1 MQTRVHLCGHLEI
14 LWDGE
19 RLEAAL
25 PGRQGPLLFAYL
37 TLHRGRPVRR
47 DELIDALWSDE
58 GPPPDG
64 DGLLRPL
71 LSRLRRALGDGRLE
85 GRAELRLVFPDD
97 AWIDWEFAREALRAG
112 RVSHGSGDHAAG
124 WEHARAGLAVAE
136 RGLLPGFEAGWLERF
151 RTELEERRIE
161 LLETVAL
168 TGALLG
174 EGELHDAER
183 AARLAVEAAPFRESA
198 RAALLQVL
206 RRRGNVAEALFAYD
220 EFRGLLR
227 DELGSAPG
235 PQLLALHAELLRAE
249 PPGVAPAQ
257 TLARDPADELPDRL
271 AQALRSPWVG
281 REAALERLREE
292 AERAASG
299 RAGLL
304 LVTGDGGIGKTRLVA
319 ELATRL
325 RHFDVLYGRCDEEEL
340 FPYGPWIDMLRPEVA
355 AMSDDALADL
365 LGDGAAEL
373 ARLLPEV
380 GTRLDL
386 AAAPVAGD
394 PESERRR
401 FFDTVSAAFRRLAGR
416 RPLLLVI
423 DDLHWADRSSLLLAR
438 HVARRPDL
446 GQVLMLGTF
455 RDTEPGPGH
464 PLPELIA
471 DVERDRE
478 VVRVRLGGM
487 DEDEVAELIGAWH
500 GDAMEAQTV
509 RAIRDETDGNPF
521 FVKQLVRHLEEDGRA
536 GERHVEGGFGV
547 PAGVRDVIARRVA
560 RLPEGTGRVLAVAAL
575 LGRDFDYDL
584 LEPVTGLP
592 EDELLDVLDAAVGA
606 ALVVEDPRT
615 AGRYAFA
622 HALLR
627 TALASELSAT
637 RRARL
642 HLRIGEAI
650 ERRHAAQLEPWLD
663 ELARHFGEAGPQAV
677 DRAID
682 YAERAADQAASR
694 LAYDEAVG
702 LLAHAVDL
710 RRRHG
715 QADLTEI
722 ARLESALA
730 AAEADAGRWDAA
742 RASYGRAADAAREAG
757 AVTAFARAALGHSG
771 GTWEH
776 YGREDLA
783 SVALLEEALERLPQ
797 EESSLRAQVLARL
810 AVLLTYA
817 EAAAEQVLATATDAV
832 AMARVTGDPDAVVAA
847 LIAAQFARWLPGR
860 ARDRLAIA
868 DELVHMTEERGVPGC
883 IAEAHLWRAT
893 ALVELCRLDEA
904 DADLARHAEI
914 AEQLQQYQLLGHR
927 DALRAMRALLEGDY
941 ERGAAAARDLRDW
954 ANRTEGSDATPMTM
968 LRGFYG
974 AELISIQN
982 ERDELGLA
990 APFFEQ
996 LVGEMDALPGWRAGL
1011 AWAKLQAGRAEEA
1024 RCEIEELSAGGFAA
1038 LPRDT
1043 NFLGSLSIVAHAVG
1057 ELRDAELAARVEPQ
1071 LAPFAD
1077 SWVVLGPGAS
1087 TLGPVAYCLGLL
1099 QLVQDRH
1106 DEATASFERALELS
1120 GKMRARPYEARS
1132 CAGLAEAL
1140 RRRGAPGDEARAAEL
1155 SARARAEARAL
1166 GMRRLERELDQ
1177 APVPLQSAQRAST

>member
-1 MQTRVHLCGHLEI
+1 MPTRVHLCGHLEI

-19 RLEAAL
+19 QLEAAL
-25 PGRQGPLLFAYL
+25 PGRQAPLLFAYL

-58 GPPPDG
+58 GPPPGG

-85 GRAELRLVFPDD
+85 GRAELRLLFPDD
-97 AWIDWEFAREALRAG
+97 AWIDWEFAHEALRAG
-112 RVSHGSGDHAAG
+112 RVSQASGDHATG
-124 WEHARAGLAVAE
+124 WERARAGLAVAE
-136 RGLLPGFEAGWLERF
+136 RGLLPGFEGGWLEPF
-151 RTELEERRIE
+151 RTELEDRRIE
-161 LLETVAL
+161 LLETVAVC
-168 TGALLG
+168 GAMLG

-183 AARLAVEAAPFRESA
+183 AARIAVEAAPFRESA

-206 RRRGNVAEALFAYD
+206 RRRGNVAEALFAFD

-249 PPGVAPAQ
+249 LPTVAPAP
-257 TLARDPADELPDRL
+257 APDPASELPDRL

-281 REAALERLREE
+281 REVALGRLREE
-292 AERAASG
+292 AERAAS
-299 RAGLL
+299 AQTGLM

-325 RHFDVLYGRCDEEEL
+325 RDFHVLYGRCDEEEL
-340 FPYGPWIDMLRPEVA
+340 FPYGPWIDMLRPELA
-355 AMSDDALADL
+355 SMGDDELTDL

-373 ARLLPEV
+373 ARLLPEI

-386 AAAPVAGD
+386 AAAPAAGD
-394 PESERRR
+394 PESERRQ
-401 FFDTVSAAFRRLAGR
+401 FFLAVSAVLRRLARR

-438 HVARRPDL
+438 HVARLPDL
-446 GQVLMLGTF
+446 GPLLMLGTF
-455 RDTEPGPGH
+455 RATELGPGH

-478 VVRVRLGGM
+478 VVRVRLTGM
-487 DEDEVAELIGAWH
+487 DEAEVAELIDAWH
-500 GDAMEAQTV
+500 GEAVEARTV
-509 RAIRDETDGNPF
+509 RAIHEETDGNPF

-536 GERHVEGGFGV
+536 GELYAEGGFGV

-560 RLPEGTGRVLAVAAL
+560 RLPEAAGRVLGVAAL
-575 LGRDFDYDL
+575 IGRDFDYEL

-592 EDELLDVLDAAVGA
+592 EDELLDVLDAAVLAG
-606 ALVVEDPRT
+606 LVAEVPRT
-615 AGRYAFA
+615 TGRYSFA

-627 TALASELSAT
+627 TTLASELSAT

-650 ERRHAAQLEPWLD
+650 ERCHSARLEPWLD

-682 YAERAADQAASR
+682 YAEQAADQAASR
-694 LAYDEAVG
+694 LAYDEAAR
-702 LLAHAVDL
+702 LLARAVEL
-710 RRRHG
+710 RRRHEP
-715 QADLTEI
+715 ADLAEI

-730 AAEADAGRWDAA
+730 AAENDAGRWDAA
-742 RASYGRAADAAREAG
+742 RAIYGRALDAAREAG

-776 YGREDLA
+776 YGREDPE

-797 EESSLRAQVLARL
+797 EQSSLRAEVLARL
-810 AVLLTYA
+810 AVLLYYA
-817 EAAAEQVLATATDAV
+817 EAAAEQVLATATEAV
-832 AMARVTGDPDAVVAA
+832 AMARVTGDPDAMVAA

-860 ARDRLAIA
+860 ANDRLAIA
-868 DELVHMTEERGVPGC
+868 DELVGMTEQRGVLGC

-893 ALVELCRLDEA
+893 ALVELCRIDEA

-914 AEQLQQYQLLGHR
+914 AERLQQHQLLGHR

-941 ERGAAAARDLRDW
+941 ERGAAAAGDVRDRADRGDG
-954 ANRTEGSDATPMTM
+954 ADETPMTL
-968 LRGFYG
+968 LRGLYG
-974 AELISIQN
+974 AELISIHN
-982 ERDELGLA
+982 ERDELGLV

-996 LVGEMDALPGWRAGL
+996 MAREMDALPGWRATV
-1011 AWAKLQAGRAEEA
+1011 AWAKVQAGRAEEA
-1024 RCEIEELSAGGFAA
+1024 RREIEDLIADDVAA
-1038 LPRDT
+1038 IPRDT
-1043 NFLGSLSIVAHAVG
+1043 NYLAALAGIAHAVG
-1057 ELRDAELAARVEPQ
+1057 ELRDAELAARVEPH
-1071 LAPFAD
+1071 LGPFAD

-1087 TLGPVAYCLGLL
+1087 TLGPVAYCLGML
-1099 QLVQDRH
+1099 QLLQDRH
-1106 DEATASFERALELS
+1106 DEAAASFERALELS
-1120 GKMRARPYEARS
+1120 ARMRARPYEARS
-1132 CAGLAEAL
+1132 LAGLAEAL
-1140 RRRGAPGDEARAAEL
+1140 RRRGEPGDEARAHEL

-1177 APVPLQSAQRAST
+1177 APVAS

>member
-14 LWDGE
+14 VWDGE

-37 TLHRGRPVRR
+37 TLHRARPVRR

-71 LSRLRRALGDGRLE
+71 LSRLRRALGDGRLD
-85 GRAELRLVFPDD
+85 GRAELRLLFPGD
-97 AWIDWEFAREALRAG
+97 AWIDWEFAHESLRAG
-112 RVSHGSGDHAAG
+112 RASLASGDHAAG

-151 RTELEERRIE
+151 RTELDERRIE

-168 TGALLG
+168 TGVMLG

-183 AARLAVEAAPFRESA
+183 AARLAVEGAPFRESA

-249 PPGVAPAQ
+249 LPTATPA
-257 TLARDPADELPDRL
+257 AAAAGDPADALPARL
-271 AQALRSPWVG
+271 AQTLRSPWVG
-281 REAALERLREE
+281 REAVLGRLREE
-292 AERAASG
+292 AERAASE
-299 RAGLL
+299 RTGLM

-319 ELATRL
+319 ELTTRL
-325 RHFDVLYGRCDEEEL
+325 EGFDVLYGRCDEEEL
-340 FPYGPWIDMLRPEVA
+340 FAYGPWVDMLRPALAPMGE
-355 AMSDDALADL
+355 DELADL

-373 ARLLPEV
+373 ARLLPEL

-394 PESERRR
+394 PDAERRR
-401 FFDTVSAAFRRLAGR
+401 FFDAVSALLRRLARR

-446 GQVLMLGTF
+446 GQVVMLGTF
-455 RDTEPGPGH
+455 RDTELDPGH

-471 DVERDRE
+471 DVERDRD
-478 VVRVRLGGM
+478 VVRVRLTGM
-487 DEDEVAELIGAWH
+487 DDTEVAELIGAWH
-500 GDAMEAQTV
+500 GHAVEARTV

-536 GERHVEGGFGV
+536 GELHVGGGFGV

-560 RLPEGTGRVLAVAAL
+560 RLPEAAGRVLAVAAL
-575 LGRDFDYDL
+575 IGRDFDYEL
-584 LEPVTGLP
+584 LEAVAGLP
-592 EDELLDVLDAAVGA
+592 EEELLDVLDAAVRA
-606 ALVVEDPRT
+606 ALVVEIPDT
-615 AGRYAFA
+615 AGRYSFA

-627 TALASELSAT
+627 TALASELSVT

-650 ERRHAAQLEPWLD
+650 ERFHSAQLEPWLD
-663 ELARHFGEAGPQAV
+663 ELARHFGEAGPQGV

-682 YAERAADQAASR
+682 YAERAADRAASR

-715 QADLTEI
+715 PADLAGI
-722 ARLESALA
+722 ARLEIALA
-730 AAEADAGRWDAA
+730 AAEKDAGRPDAA
-742 RASYGRAADAAREAG
+742 RASYVRALDAAREAG
-757 AVTAFARAALGHSG
+757 AVTSFAWAALGHSG

-776 YGREDLA
+776 FGREDPA
-783 SVALLEEALERLPQ
+783 SVALLEEALDRLPR
-797 EESSLRAQVLARL
+797 ETSSLRAQVLARL
-810 AVLLTYA
+810 AVLLCYA
-817 EAAAEQVLATATDAV
+817 EAAAERVLATATEAV
-832 AMARVTGDPDAVVAA
+832 AMARVTGDPDAMVAA

-860 ARDRLAIA
+860 AHDRLAIA
-868 DELVHMTEERGVPGC
+868 DELVGMTEQRGVLGC

-893 ALVELCRLDEA
+893 ALVELCRIDEA

-914 AEQLQQYQLLGHR
+914 AEQLQQHQLLGHR
-927 DALRAMRALLEGDY
+927 DALRAMRALLDGDY
-941 ERGAAAARDLRDW
+941 ERGAAAARDLRERAD
-954 ANRTEGSDATPMTM
+954 RDEGAEESPMTM

-974 AELISIQN
+974 AELISMHN
-982 ERDELGLA
+982 ERDELGLV
-990 APFFEQ
+990 APFFEE
-996 LVGEMDALPGWRAGL
+996 LVREMDGFPGWRAPL
-1011 AWAKLQAGRAEEA
+1011 AWAKVQSGRAEEA
-1024 RCEIEELSAGGFAA
+1024 RRDIEDLATDDFAA
-1038 LPRDT
+1038 IPRDT
-1043 NFLGSLSIVAHAVG
+1043 NFLPVLSIVAHAVG
-1057 ELRDAELAARVEPQ
+1057 ELRDAELAARIEPH

-1087 TLGPVAYCLGLL
+1087 TLGPVAYSLGVL
-1099 QLVQDRH
+1099 QLARDRH
-1106 DEATASFERALELS
+1106 GEATASFERALELS

-1132 CAGLAEAL
+1132 RAGLAEAL
-1140 RRRGAPGDEARAAEL
+1140 RRRGEPGDAARADEL
-1155 SARARAEARAL
+1155 STRAKAEARAL

-1177 APVPLQSAQRAST
+1177 APAITPS

>member
-1 MQTRVHLCGHLEI
+1 MPTRVHLCGHLEI
-14 LWDGE
+14 VWDDK
-19 RLEAAL
+19 RLETAL
-25 PGRQGPLLFAYL
+25 PGRQAPLLFAYL

-47 DELIDALWSDE
+47 DELIDALWSGE
-58 GPPPDG
+58 GSPPGG

-85 GRAELRLVFPDD
+85 GRAELRLLFPDD
-97 AWIDWEFAREALRAG
+97 AWIDWEFAHEALRAG
-112 RVSHGSGDHAAG
+112 RVAQASGDNATG
-124 WEHARAGLAVAE
+124 WERARTGLAVAE
-136 RGLLPGFEAGWLERF
+136 RGLLPGFEADWLERF

-161 LLETVAL
+161 LLETVAVC
-168 TGALLG
+168 GAMLG

-249 PPGVAPAQ
+249 LPTAAPAP
-257 TLARDPADELPDRL
+257 APDPANELPDRL

-281 REAALERLREE
+281 REAALGRLREE
-292 AERAASG
+292 AERAAAG
-299 RAGLL
+299 RTGLM

-325 RHFDVLYGRCDEEEL
+325 SDFGVLYGRCDEEEL
-340 FPYGPWIDMLRPEVA
+340 FPYGPWVDMLRPELA
-355 AMSDDALADL
+355 SIGDDELADL

-373 ARLLPEV
+373 ARLLPEI

-394 PESERRR
+394 PESERRQ
-401 FFDTVSAAFRRLAGR
+401 FFLAVSAVLRRLARR

-446 GQVLMLGTF
+446 GQVLMLGTY
-455 RDTEPGPGH
+455 RDTELGPGH
-464 PLPELIA
+464 PLPELVA

-478 VVRVRLGGM
+478 VVRVRLAGL
-487 DEDEVAELIGAWH
+487 DEAEVAELIGAWH
-500 GDAMEAQTV
+500 GHAVEARTV
-509 RAIRDETDGNPF
+509 RAIRAETDGNPF
-521 FVKQLVRHLEEDGRA
+521 FVKQLVRHLEEDGPA
-536 GERHVEGGFGV
+536 GELHVEGGFGV

-560 RLPEGTGRVLAVAAL
+560 RLPGAAGRVLGVAAL
-575 LGRDFDYDL
+575 IGRDFDYEL
-584 LEPVTGLP
+584 LAPVTGLP
-592 EDELLDVLDAAVGA
+592 EDELLDVLDEAVRA
-606 ALVVEDPRT
+606 ALIVEVPRT
-615 AGRYAFA
+615 VGRYSFA

-627 TALASELSAT
+627 TTLAAELSAT

-650 ERRHAAQLEPWLD
+650 ERCHSTRLEPWLD

-677 DRAID
+677 DRAIE
-682 YAERAADQAASR
+682 YAERAADRAANR

-702 LLAHAVDL
+702 LLAHAVEL

-715 QADLTEI
+715 PADLAGI
-722 ARLESALA
+722 ARLERALA
-730 AAEADAGRWDAA
+730 ASEANAGRGDAA
-742 RASYGRAADAAREAG
+742 RASYGRALEAAREAG

-771 GTWEH
+771 GTWEQ

-783 SVALLEEALERLPQ
+783 SVALLEEALDRLPP

-810 AVLLTYA
+810 AVLLYYA
-817 EAAAEQVLATATDAV
+817 EAAAERVLATATDAV
-832 AMARVTGDPDAVVAA
+832 AMARVTGDPDAMVAA

-860 ARDRLAIA
+860 ALDRLAIA
-868 DELVHMTEERGVPGC
+868 DELVLMTEQRGVPGC

-893 ALVELCRLDEA
+893 ALVELCRIDEA

-914 AEQLQQYQLLGHR
+914 AEQLQLYQLLGHR

-941 ERGAAAARDLRDW
+941 ERGAAAARDLLEW
-954 ANRTEGSDATPMTM
+954 ADRPECSEAPPMTM

-974 AELISIQN
+974 AELISIHN
-982 ERDELGLA
+982 ERDELGLV

-996 LVGEMDALPGWRAGL
+996 MVQEMDALPGWRAPL
-1011 AWAKLQAGRAEEA
+1011 AWAKVQSGRAEDA
-1024 RCEIEELSAGGFAA
+1024 RCEIEDLSADGFAGI
-1038 LPRDT
+1038 PRDT
-1043 NFLGSLSIVAHAVG
+1043 NFLAALAIIAHAVG

-1087 TLGPVAYCLGLL
+1087 TLGPVAYCLGML

-1106 DEATASFERALELS
+1106 EEAAASFERALELS
-1120 GKMRARPYEARS
+1120 ARMRARPYEARS
-1132 CAGLAEAL
+1132 LAGLAEAL
-1140 RRRGAPGDEARAAEL
+1140 RGRGDPGDEARADEL
-1155 SARARAEARAL
+1155 SARALAEARAL

-1177 APVPLQSAQRAST
+1177 APVAS